1 MKGRNGVDSSTRAG
15 RPVRTCVGCRRRD
28 EQAALLRLVAR
39 RDDDGSSSVVA
50 DERRRLPG
58 RGAYVHR
65 RPECVESAVAR
76 RSVIRALRL
85 TATARIDLADVPP
98 RAPEQHG

>member
-1 MKGRNGVDSSTRAG
+1 M
-15 RPVRTCVGCRRRD
+15 RTCVGCRRRD

-39 RDDDGSSSVVA
+39 LGDDGSWTVVP

-65 RPECVESAVAR
+65 RPGCVESAVAR
-76 RSVIRALRL
+76 RAVVRALRL
-85 TATARIDLADVPP
+85 PASAAVDLADVLPP
-98 RAPEQHG
+98 TTQQR

>member
-1 MKGRNGVDSSTRAG
+1 MKGRTGVDLPVRTGS
-15 RPVRTCVGCRRRD
+15 PVRTCVGCRRRD

-39 RDDDGSSSVVA
+39 RDEAGSWTVVP

-65 RPECVESAVAR
+65 HTGCVESAVAR
-76 RSVIRALRL
+76 RAVVRALRL
-85 TATARIDLADVPP
+85 TAPVAVDLAEVL
-98 RAPEQHG
+98 RHSTEQRG